1 MVASNDKI
9 AKENEISVKNRS
21 NKDVGKSTLTYLMR
35 DLREKNFDKA
45 EADYYDQLRGE
56 GTQWA
61 ISVSQKA
68 LLDHCIFDENDK
80 KEEYETQLK
89 LIDDLYKE
97 LDDKKE
103 QVRQLLITVDT
114 LNSELS
120 KIKDGAEDGVL

>member
-1 MVASNDKI
+1 
-9 AKENEISVKNRS
+9 
-21 NKDVGKSTLTYLMR
+21 MR

-61 ISVSQKA
+61 ISISQKA
-68 LLDHCIFDENDK
+68 LLDHCLFDENDK
-80 KEEYETQLK
+80 KEVYENQLK

-103 QVRQLLITVDT
+103 QVRQLLITVDA
-114 LNSELS
+114 LNSELL